1 MKRLILMAAV
11 AVFMSGCVAK
21 FNQQQA
27 GLPPMDHK
35 ATVAAYSKSSFFD
48 PYSLRDVQISDAVR
62 GVLFYQSGY
71 LVCVECNGKNRM
83 GGYTGIHRTAVLIRD
98 DRVITYLNND
108 SRCFTPMFALHPWPE
123 MEMAGNN
130 TKEN

>member
-35 ATVAAYSKSSFFD
+35 ATVAAYIKSSFFD
-48 PYSLRDVQISDAVR
+48 PYSLRDVSISDAER

-83 GGYTGIHRTAVLIRD
+83 GGYIGLQRTSMLIRD
-98 DRVITYLNND
+98 DKVVLTANND
-108 SRCFTPMFALHPWPE
+108 RFCYRPELTYHPWPE
-123 MEMAGNN
+123 MEG
-130 TKEN
+130 K